1 MADRNYKPGA
11 MCIEKGTIKLYGQ
24 ALVIDAAGAI
34 TDNSKGFSMVRTGIG
49 TYDIDLE
56 DSYNDLRNIHG
67 VVFNGLVSTS
77 GYNLV
82 VSKNDVGNKVLGI
95 LWINAEGAP
104 ADVTDGATFYI
115 EITLKNSTVAY

>member
-56 DSYNDLRNIHG
+56 DSYNDLRNVTGI
-67 VVFNGLVSTS
+67 VFNGQASTS
-77 GYNLV
+77 GYQLV
-82 VSKNDVGNKVLGI
+82 LSKNDVGSKILGI
-95 LWINAEGAP
+95 LWINAAGVP
-104 ADVTDGATFYI
+104 AEVSDEATFYI
-115 EITLKNSTVAY
+115 EITLKNSTVDY